1 MQFSRCGIMAKTGF
15 SKKTAQH
22 SYMHF
27 DNDGKCIG
35 CSKSMSLSC
44 DMFHYD
50 ENNQK
55 NGYSHPAFFGGYIHY
70 NNDGMQIGRSDP
82 APGGGFFHYD
92 VYGKQ
97 TGYSVPAPLDGFIHY
112 DV

>member
-1 MQFSRCGIMAKTGF
+1 MAKTGF
-15 SKKTAQH
+15 SRKSSSL

-27 DNDGKCIG
+27 NNDGEQIG
-35 CSKSMSLSC
+35 CSKAMSLSG

-50 ENNQK
+50 KDNIK
-55 NGYSHPAFFGGYIHY
+55 TGYSHPAFFGGYVHY
-70 NNDGMQIGRSDP
+70 NNDGEQTGRSDP

-92 VYGKQ
+92 IYGKQ

-112 DV
+112 DCD